1 MKWSGCNRHAQ
12 LLNISI
18 VNFIK
23 SPKKWSGQNRTS
35 RTGSYAYDG
44 HMYGAQSVTSYLSMH
59 RCLTVLQS
67 ENNSGIDLN
76 GPVKLGS
83 HSIRKELLCM
93 VEHFL
98 NVLLC
103 AALET
108 IPGTHWKTG
117 TCRDLKKHK
126 YSTCQCSVLLLA

>member
-1 MKWSGCNRHAQ
+1 MKWSGCNRRTQ

-35 RTGSYAYDG
+35 LTDSYAYDG
-44 HMYGAQSVTSYLSMH
+44 HSYLSMH

-67 ENNSGIDLN
+67 ANNSGIDLN

-83 HSIRKELLCM
+83 HSIRKELLCT

-108 IPGTHWKTG
+108 ILGTHWKTG
-117 TCRDLKKHK
+117 TCRDLKNI
-126 YSTCQCSVLLLA
+126 SIALVSVVFCYLPSGMQATS